1 MFIMYRTAARTCA
14 HAALKAVGHLKAVCL
29 LRPTADNIALLIKQ
43 LKEPR
48 FASYHLCASL
58 PRMCVVKNMS
68 WCVQKN

>member
-1 MFIMYRTAARTCA
+1 VHILFLSFLNTRVYRAPLRAHTAP
-14 HAALKAVGHLKAVCL
+14 AALKAVGHLKAVCL

-58 PRMCVVKNMS
+58 PRVCI
-68 WCVQKN
+68 